1 MVVVRCFLLCSKFP
15 QKVVCRP
22 GSAQTR
28 CGSFQRSPRSP
39 IAESWGREGKEEM
52 GGQEGRKK
60 QGEGGK
66 GKEGNGREGRKRK
79 K

>member
-1 MVVVRCFLLCSKFP
+1 LSGAFFYAQNSRKKSFVGLALP
-15 QKVVCRP
+15 RP
-22 GSAQTR
+22 AVAAFSA
-28 CGSFQRSPRSP
+28 PLDP
-39 IAESWGREGKEEM
+39 LAESWGREGKEEM